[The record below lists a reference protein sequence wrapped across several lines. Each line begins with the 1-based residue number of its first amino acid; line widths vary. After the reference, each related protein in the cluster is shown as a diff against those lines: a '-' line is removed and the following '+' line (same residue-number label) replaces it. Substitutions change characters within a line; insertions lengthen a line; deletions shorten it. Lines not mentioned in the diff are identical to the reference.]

1 MMEKHRRQK
10 RYHRGR
16 RKQRRA
22 GAGIFSTIVL
32 IIALGV
38 FAVSGYQLYQIYSE
52 YDKGEKEYT
61 KIQEIAMQGD
71 EKEGFTVDFDSL
83 KEINEDVIAWI
94 RFEEPAEINY
104 PVVQGEDNDKYLTKT
119 FEVNTNKL
127 GTIFV
132 DKDNSDDF
140 TDRNTIMYG
149 HNMKNKTMFAQL
161 LKYKDKEFW
170 EENPYFFIYTPDGME
185 HMYKI
190 YSAGVV
196 KDTSESYTMSF
207 ATDEEF
213 EQYIKDTKE
222 ASAYEMDVELDK
234 DSKIISLSTC
244 TNVRDDERFLVQGVR
259 VRTKKAGK

>member
-1 MMEKHRRQK
+1 MEKHRRQK

-16 RKQRRA
+16 RKQNRA
-22 GAGIFSTIVL
+22 GANIFSTIVL
-32 IIALGV
+32 IIAIGV

-52 YDKGEKEYT
+52 YDEGEKEYT

-71 EKEGFTVDFDSL
+71 EQEGFNVDFDAL

-161 LKYKDKEFW
+161 LKYKDQKFW

-190 YSAGVV
+190 YFAGVV
-196 KDTSESYTMSF
+196 KDTSKSYTMSF

-222 ASAYEMDVELDK
+222 ASAYETDVELDK

>member
-1 MMEKHRRQK
+1 MEKRRRQK

-16 RKQRRA
+16 RKQKRA
-22 GAGIFSTIVL
+22 SAGIFSTIIL

-170 EENPYFFIYTPDGME
+170 GENPYFFIYTPDGME

>member
-119 FEVNTNKL
+119 FEVNT
-127 GTIFV
+127 
-132 DKDNSDDF
+132 
-140 TDRNTIMYG
+140 